1 MKFDVDQNTYIRNVF
16 PSVVTR
22 NIPSNHSPAFARLIS
37 TLQQHLHSLLVFRS
51 KHRFS
56 INLNMHA
63 TSLTLVSGLLGA
75 SLAAPSQTLNTRAA
89 GCADVSGTFNIDN
102 YKLYP
107 ENLDWDPV
115 HCKLYISSNFNA
127 SVLVYDPYA
136 STYELLTFD
145 GITNTDPYH
154 VSGIDYD
161 ASTGS
166 ILISANS
173 GNPFVS
179 SGSDMTGANQVIR
192 YDTNTNSVAYTAD
205 LADFT
210 AQLALGNETGGGYQD
225 FAEDPSGNVY
235 VPSVFHVPSIA
246 KITKDGSVSS
256 WYIGEPSTSSAY
268 IYLGIIYHE
277 ASNKLIITA
286 PYLGIFVSFDV
297 SSDCPAPTNI
307 TMNSRPADGS
317 YPGLECDGLINP
329 ARYNR
334 DILLCSENGL
344 QAITLWATTDNFA
357 SVEYIGQVV
366 DNSTTEIATWG
377 SPTATVEI
385 GNTIYISNEFFHDLN
400 EFDVAGNRSS
410 FPFVDAT
417 AQFDAVVTAAGFTV
431 TSA

>member
-1 MKFDVDQNTYIRNVF
+1 
-16 PSVVTR
+16 
-22 NIPSNHSPAFARLIS
+22 
-37 TLQQHLHSLLVFRS
+37 
-51 KHRFS
+51 
-56 INLNMHA
+56 MHTA
-63 TSLTLVSGLLGA
+63 SLTLA
-75 SLAAPSQTLNTRAA
+75 SSLAAVALAAPSQPLSPRDTACAA
-89 GCADVSGTFNIDN
+89 FNGTFTIDN

-115 HCKLYISSNFNA
+115 HCKLYISANFNA
-127 SVLVYDPYA
+127 SVLIYDPYT
-136 STYELLTFD
+136 SSYEILEFD

-173 GNPFVS
+173 GNPFVT
-179 SGSDMTGANQVIR
+179 SGSNMTGPNKIIR

-210 AQLALGNETGGGYQD
+210 AELAAGNVTGGGFQD
-225 FAEDPSGNVY
+225 FAEDPSGNAY
-235 VPSVFHVPSIA
+235 VPTVFHVPGIA
-246 KITKDGSVSS
+246 KITKDGSISS
-256 WYIGEPSTSSAY
+256 WYIGEPSTTSSY

-277 ASNKLIITA
+277 ATNKLIVTA
-286 PYLGIFVSFDV
+286 PYLSTFVSFDV
-297 SSDCPAPTNI
+297 GSDSPAPTNI
-307 TMNSRPADGS
+307 TMNGRPADGS

-334 DILLCSENGL
+334 DVLLCSENGL
-344 QAITLWATTDNFA
+344 QAITLWGTTDDFT

-385 GNTIYISNEFFHDLN
+385 GKTIYISNEFFHDLN

-417 AQFDAVVTAAGFTV
+417 AQFDAIVAAAGFEIN
-431 TSA
+431 AAC

>member
-1 MKFDVDQNTYIRNVF
+1 
-16 PSVVTR
+16 
-22 NIPSNHSPAFARLIS
+22 
-37 TLQQHLHSLLVFRS
+37 
-51 KHRFS
+51 
-56 INLNMHA
+56 MHA
-63 TSLTLVSGLLGA
+63 TSLTLVSGLVGA
-75 SLAAPSQTLNTRAA
+75 SLAAPSQTLPTRAA
-89 GCADVSGTFNIDN
+89 ACAAVSGDFTIDN

-127 SVLVYDPYA
+127 SVMVYDPYT
-136 STYELLTFD
+136 STYDILTFD

-154 VSGIDYD
+154 ISGIDYD

-179 SGSDMTGANQVIR
+179 SGSNMTGANKVIR
-192 YDTNTNSVAYTAD
+192 YDTNTNTVAFTTD

-225 FAEDPSGNVY
+225 FAEDKSGNIY

-246 KITKDGSVSS
+246 KITPDGSVSS
-256 WYIGEPSTSSAY
+256 WYIGEPTTSSSY
-268 IYLGIIYHE
+268 MYLGIIHHK
-277 ASNKLIITA
+277 ATNKLIIAA
-286 PYLGIFVSFDV
+286 PYLGNFVSFDV
-297 SSDCPAPTNI
+297 SSACPTPTNI

-329 ARYNR
+329 TRYGG

-357 SVEYIGQVV
+357 TVDYIGQVV
-366 DNSTTEIATWG
+366 DNSTTELATMG

-385 GNTIYISNEFFHDLN
+385 GNTIYLSNEFFHDLN
-400 EFDVAGNRSS
+400 QFDVVGNRNS
-410 FPFVDAT
+410 FPFLDVT
-417 AQFDAVVTAAGFTV
+417 AQVDAVVKAAGFTI
-431 TSA
+431 TSV